1 MNINVTPITLILGGA
16 WAGEQGCMFEQFSLL
31 FYYFYFFVM
40 GWVNK
45 GRGGSILLFYKKI
58 IGGGGRRMKGKFT
71 LENI

>member
-1 MNINVTPITLILGGA
+1 
-16 WAGEQGCMFEQFSLL
+16 
-31 FYYFYFFVM
+31 M

-45 GRGGSILLFYKKI
+45 GMGGSILLFYKKI